1 MLSLIGNRVIRCS
14 LYHFVFLITLFQ
26 KCALEGTL
34 SETEGR
40 YCMKLSQIQ
49 ELIQNVEADLANIRC
64 EMESQSHEYQILL
77 DTKARLE
84 QEISIYRNLLDG
96 QGTQYVYK
104 NSNKC

>member
-1 MLSLIGNRVIRCS
+1 
-14 LYHFVFLITLFQ
+14 
-26 KCALEGTL
+26 
-34 SETEGR
+34 
-40 YCMKLSQIQ
+40 MKLSQIQ

>member
-1 MLSLIGNRVIRCS
+1 M
-14 LYHFVFLITLFQ
+14 Q
-26 KCALEGTL
+26 
-34 SETEGR
+34 
-40 YCMKLSQIQ
+40 LSQIQ
-49 ELIQNVEADLANIRC
+49 ELIQKVEAELGNIRC